1 VEIAMQNSP
10 MRIHLSQ
17 LKNQLTMKKQISF
30 SGAGQRADIG
40 EMKIFRILPNRY
52 ADAVGPFVFLDHIAP
67 TLQTSSN
74 KRTGAHPHR
83 GIATL
88 TYVLNGED
96 EHFDSAGNY
105 AAVNSGGVQWMKAGS
120 GIIHD
125 ESVSADSKSDNK
137 LIHGFQFWINLPAK
151 NKTEKPEYI
160 AVQSDSVPRKSLIN
174 ESGWIKII
182 AGEYEDRKSVIP
194 QYSEQFI
201 FHIHLN
207 PGKQFTL
214 NNLDNL
220 ETAAFLPLE
229 NAFLNDREFQKGEFI
244 EFETGD
250 GIIEIKNNGEIAT
263 DIILFGGERYPEPI
277 VAQGPFV
284 MNSHQQ
290 IAEAY
295 KDFYAGKY
303 GEIKSGIH

>member
-1 VEIAMQNSP
+1 
-10 MRIHLSQ
+10 
-17 LKNQLTMKKQISF
+17 MKKQISF
-30 SGAGQRADIG
+30 SGSGQRADIG

-52 ADAVGPFVFLDHIAP
+52 AEAVGPFVFLDHIAP
-67 TLQTSSN
+67 TLQTASN
-74 KRTGAHPHR
+74 KGTGAHPHR
-83 GIATL
+83 GISTL

-105 AAVNSGGVQWMKAGS
+105 ARVYSGGVQWMKAGS

-125 ESVSADSKSDNK
+125 ESLSADSKSENK

-151 NKTEKPEYI
+151 NKIENPEYI
-160 AVQSDSVPRKSLIN
+160 AVQGDSVPRKSLTN

-182 AGEYEDRKSVIP
+182 AGEYEDLKSVIP

-201 FHIHLN
+201 YHVHLN
-207 PGKQFTL
+207 PGKIFTL
-214 NNLDNL
+214 DTVDDM
-220 ETAAFLPLE
+220 ETAAFLPLG
-229 NAFLNDREFQKGEFI
+229 NAILNNKEFQKGEFI
-244 EFETGD
+244 EFETGN
-250 GIIEIKNNGEIAT
+250 GNIEVKNNGEVAM
-263 DIILFGGERYPEPI
+263 DIILWGGERYTEPI

-284 MNSHQQ
+284 MNSQQQ

-303 GEIKSGIH
+303 GEIKSANH